1 MRSFPKF
8 LVRLTLFCLVTGHN
22 ISVAQISFVQLDAVL
37 IESSDLM
44 QAGNQQAALAL
55 LKRYEEN
62 FSSQPEFL
70 NNLAV
75 AYLGNSQPLEALTI
89 LRQLVDSDPVFSI
102 VSHNLL
108 ELELQIAEG
117 PPETLNPVLF
127 VQSTQSFFDTELAEL
142 SETIDP
148 SASAPIILAAQNTAQ
163 IVPASGSSDIGQP
176 SVVDSTLRELTESW
190 AQAWSNGEVDAYL
203 NFYTEDFQPDPGTSH
218 DQWRGDRDAALTRS
232 GEISVNLSEI
242 DVQIEGNT
250 ARVDFLQ
257 SYRSSNYSDSVRKT
271 LVYSYADERWK
282 VISETSIA
290 LE

>member
-1 MRSFPKF
+1 MRSFAKF
-8 LVRLTLFCLVTGHN
+8 LAHLALFCTIAVHN
-22 ISVAQISFVQLDAVL
+22 SSSAQISVVQLDAVL

-44 QAGNQQAALAL
+44 QAGNQEAALAL

-89 LRQLVDSDPVFSI
+89 LRQLVDSDPIFSI

-127 VQSTQSFFDTELAEL
+127 VQSTQSFFETELADL
-142 SETIDP
+142 SESIDP
-148 SASAPIILAAQNTAQ
+148 SADEPIILASQRTDEIAPESDNTNA
-163 IVPASGSSDIGQP
+163 IVVSPA
-176 SVVDSTLRELTESW
+176 LLELTESW
-190 AQAWSNGEVDAYL
+190 AQAWSSREVEAYL
-203 NFYTEDFQPDPGTSH
+203 NYYAEDYQPDPNTSH
-218 DQWRGDRDAALTRS
+218 DQWRGNRDAALTRS
-232 GEISVNLSEI
+232 GEISVAVSEI
-242 DVQIEGNT
+242 DVQIEASI
-250 ARVDFLQ
+250 ARVEFLQ

-282 VISETSIA
+282 IISETSIA